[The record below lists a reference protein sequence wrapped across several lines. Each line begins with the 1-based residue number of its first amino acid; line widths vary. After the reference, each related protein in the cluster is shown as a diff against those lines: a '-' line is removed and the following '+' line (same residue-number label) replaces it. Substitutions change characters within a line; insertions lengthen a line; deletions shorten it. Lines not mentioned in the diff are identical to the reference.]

1 MPKSR
6 GRKRKRP
13 LSSSSTSGVVKM
25 SPELHSAL
33 LQQRAAFRAKFGRD
47 PGPGDPIFFDPD
59 ADTPVPISPDRMER
73 ELDEAARK
81 AGLDPAALASLKKLL
96 R

>member
-6 GRKRKRP
+6 GRKRRRAP
-13 LSSSSTSGVVKM
+13 TTGGTVEM
-25 SPELHSAL
+25 SPDLHAAL
-33 LQQRAAFRAKFGRD
+33 LQQREAFRAKFGRD
-47 PGPGDPIFFDPD
+47 PGPSDPLFFDPD
-59 ADTPVPISPDRMER
+59 ADTPVPMSPDRMER
-73 ELDEAARK
+73 DLADAAKK